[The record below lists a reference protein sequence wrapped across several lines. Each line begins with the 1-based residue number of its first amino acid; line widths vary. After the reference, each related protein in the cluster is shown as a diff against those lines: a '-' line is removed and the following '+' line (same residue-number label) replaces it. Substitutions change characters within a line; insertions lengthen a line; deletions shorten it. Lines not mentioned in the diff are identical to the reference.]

1 MLQAALLFF
10 VMMLADTVFGFTGIA
25 AAAAEIAAMLFYI
38 FGFLLVLSLIAA
50 LRIELKNLTIKP
62 GQ

>member
-25 AAAAEIAAMLFYI
+25 AAAAEVAALLFYI
-38 FGFLLVLSLIAA
+38 FSFLLVLSLLAA
-50 LRIELKNLTIKP
+50 LRSEQKNLPTKL
-62 GQ
+62 GH